1 MQGVGLD
8 ESRPVVSVHGAPP
21 GRRDGGRRA
30 DENEASRDGTASTRR
45 ARRTMAPAKKGARAR
60 ARRNLCEAF
69 VAFARS
75 SRLDGA
81 RATEDSREGFATD
94 DDG

>member
-1 MQGVGLD
+1 MKGVST
-8 ESRPVVSVHGAPP
+8 SRDPSFRSRHATGATRRRQTR
-21 GRRDGGRRA
+21 GRGEDA
-30 DENEASRDGTASTRR
+30 RDGTASTRR

-60 ARRNLCEAF
+60 ARRNLCRAF
-69 VAFARS
+69 VAFVARV
-75 SRLDGA
+75 RRNDGA